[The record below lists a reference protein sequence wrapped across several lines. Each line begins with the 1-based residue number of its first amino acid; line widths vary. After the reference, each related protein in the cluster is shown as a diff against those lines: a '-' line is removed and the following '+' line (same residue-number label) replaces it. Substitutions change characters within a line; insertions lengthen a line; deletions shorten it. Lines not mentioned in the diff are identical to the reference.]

1 MRLGIRIFICYM
13 AIFTICFSWPYDWVL
28 DSLKIRYYESVEEV
42 LIDEANIL
50 AAMVGQSMVADQFS
64 LTRLQGA
71 FDQAHDR
78 KFSALIY
85 EMEKIRVDQR
95 IYITDQYG
103 KILFDS
109 MNIAQPGEDYSRWID
124 VSRTLRGEY
133 GARTSKMP
141 NEENGSSVFHVAA
154 PIMVAGKLAG
164 VLTVAK
170 PTTASLNFLSRAK
183 SELYRVA
190 GAAAA
195 AAFFLSLLVALWITR
210 PIKRLTEYAHAV
222 RRGERPTFPRLDTTE
237 IGTMGQAFEKMREAL
252 EGKKYVEQYIQTL
265 THEIKSPL
273 SAILGASELLR
284 EDMDEKRRSRF
295 IANIS
300 NESSR
305 IKELVD
311 RMLELAALENRTIV
325 GKKERISLHALVNTV
340 LESKQ
345 PVILLKELQV
355 EVDLAKDLQ
364 LLGDSFLLHQAV
376 ANLIQNAID
385 FSAQKG
391 VVRLHASGEQ
401 GQVMLVVDND
411 GPLIPDY
418 ALPRVFERFFS
429 LVRPA
434 TGKKST
440 GLGLNFVKEVASLHN
455 GRVTL
460 ENRGE
465 EGVRATLI
473 VNTDL
478 I

>member
-50 AAMVGQSMVADQFS
+50 AALVGQSMAEDQFS

-78 KFSALIY
+78 TFSALIY
-85 EMEKIRVDQR
+85 EMEKIHVDQR

-109 MNIAQPGEDYSRWID
+109 MNIAKPGEDYSRWLD
-124 VSRTLRGEY
+124 VSRTLQGEY

-141 NEENGSSVFHVAA
+141 GEEDGGSVFHVAA

-170 PTTASLNFLSRAK
+170 PTTASLNFLTRAK

-190 GAAAA
+190 GTAAA

-273 SAILGASELLR
+273 SAILGASELLK
-284 EDMDEKRRSRF
+284 EDMDEQRRSRF
-295 IANIS
+295 LANIS
-300 NESSR
+300 SESSR
-305 IKELVD
+305 IKDLVD
-311 RMLELAALENRTIV
+311 RMLELAALE
-325 GKKERISLHALVNTV
+325 ISLHALVNTV

-345 PVILLKELQV
+345 PVMLLKDLQV

-364 LLGDSFLLHQAV
+364 LVGDSFLLHQAV
-376 ANLIQNAID
+376 ANLVQNAID

-391 VVRLHASGEQ
+391 LIRLHASGEQ
-401 GQVMLVVDND
+401 GQVILVVDND

-429 LVRPA
+429 LVRPT

-440 GLGLNFVKEVASLHN
+440 GLGLNFVKEVALLHQ

-460 ENRGE
+460 ENRGQ
-465 EGVRATLI
+465 EGVRVTLI
-473 VNTDL
+473 VNSDL
-478 I
+478 V